1 MKKLY
6 FVKHTYLLIY
16 LLTYSMQQSPW
27 ESNRFVASQEIPCI
41 LWNGRF
47 ITAFTS
53 ARCLSLSWASSIQSI
68 PPHPTSWRSILILS
82 SYLCLGLPSCLFP
95 PGFPAKTLYTPL
107 PSPTH
112 ATCHAYPILLN
123 FITCTILCEEY
134 RTVSSSLCSFPH
146 FAVTSSLALILSAGL
161 YV

>member
-1 MKKLY
+1 MKKSY
-6 FVKHTYLLIY
+6 FLKHTYSLIY
-16 LLTYSMQQSPW
+16 LLTYSMEQSPSS
-27 ESNRFVASQEIPCI
+27 EANRFAASQEIPCI

-53 ARCLSLSWASSIQSI
+53 ACHLSLSWASLIQSI

-82 SYLCLGLPSCLFP
+82 SHLCLGLPSCLFP
-95 PGFPAKTLYTPL
+95 PGFPTKTLYMPL

-112 ATCHAYPILLN
+112 ATCHVYLILFN

-134 RTVSSSLCSFPH
+134 RTLSFSLCSFHHSP
-146 FAVTSSLALILSAGL
+146 VTSS
-161 YV
+161 